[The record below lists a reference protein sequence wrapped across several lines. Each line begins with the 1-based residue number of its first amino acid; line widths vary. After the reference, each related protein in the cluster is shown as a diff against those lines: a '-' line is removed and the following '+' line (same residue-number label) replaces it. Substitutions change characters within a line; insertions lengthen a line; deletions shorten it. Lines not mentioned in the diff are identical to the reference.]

1 VRKRTNWIIPGFL
14 VMVLVGI
21 LAILPASAAPSGA
34 TGAIALT
41 GGHNGLFYSD
51 QTGFNIA
58 TATVTDTDLSSQRTG
73 VMRFLDTG
81 DAVVAF
87 DLDAGGGWT
96 TATGILEG
104 EIKKTDTFT
113 ATAGQTVFT
122 STKKPRDAD
131 GDGVLDTG
139 VLDIQI
145 KKNGVALVAA
155 DWATVYATGVTTLAA
170 GAAVG
175 DKIEI
180 TYEYSEF
187 VNQTTP
193 IGAAGVISFLHGNT
207 YANATISKLVVGADS
222 ATSIV
227 TTSTLPAIAGAVD
240 DVIITFKYEV
250 IDTTAK
256 LVTFASPSLSAKGY
270 TRQITG
276 TETTATSNAFTAKVA
291 MFSGSDFDKIYAA
304 ANLGGVTH
312 VDGIEAA
319 AGITGTG
326 LVARIGA
333 AATALGIS
341 AHDVA
346 GTDDTFVSLIVPVA
360 DGEVLTATYSDGG
373 TSRVDS
379 ADMDMKAPTV
389 TVVGP
394 SSGSYTNNLAQTLIV
409 DITDEVSAGGK
420 ASGLVKANA
429 QSIMVLDPGDTAP
442 NDVNISEALEPLLVA
457 SNSFRVSR
465 NMTFTSANEGTIKW
479 WAATKDNVGN
489 VPSFTDSRTAAQ
501 IANGVANT
509 AIKGS
514 GDPTSTAT
522 KKALP
527 GNTVSLVLDVT
538 PASPTTNPG
547 KTGGK
552 VDTALAVIPTGS
564 HSAAGAHTT
573 VLTDAQ
579 ASFITSGVAAGHKV
593 TNLTDG
599 SSCTV
604 NARTATTVT
613 CAAILTSGQSF
624 NQGDNYKV
632 TNGGLNQILASNS
645 ATSNVEF
652 EFDTGTGG
660 AGIDSTTL
668 TNSDFTVV
676 GSTISSITI
685 GTKVSGKQKLLI
697 GLAAALDTAAKPKVE
712 LTGEVKD
719 LAGNTI
725 AAFSGTAG
733 KATLD
738 GLKPVVT
745 AATITGGPAQTSVTL
760 AFTSGEAA
768 ANTPVVTAALAGH
781 DGGTSLNQG
790 GTVAIGVT
798 STGTNSWTGTIANSA
813 IVGASTG
820 GLVNVVV
827 SVTDA
832 AGNVGTKGTTDPDG
846 TTAGTIAA
854 TALTFQFDRQL
865 NEGVNAVASVFVVSP
880 NTGTAAVPATDVA
893 NPFITVNF
901 DNTAGNGGEDKEYT
915 VTSGGDPDIEVDSH
929 KGVTLTAASLTAPD
943 GTVTDVLASMSSVDT
958 NSYVFASSGM
968 AVGTHKLVLNAQ
980 DAAGNVSTSV
990 GSTTPTAFTLS
1001 LKVTARADYSLTVN
1015 PGFNLISLPAAPST
1029 TAIADL
1035 LTDAT
1040 VTMAMTYDNPSG
1052 LWQVA
1057 TRVDGAWTGNLT
1069 TIDANHAYWIQ
1080 SGKRLTIKFPI
1091 PRTAAGTAVFPT
1103 VINVYKG
1110 WNMVPASDPA
1120 QRAQGTDI
1128 DEDALFSGLDWAAA
1142 QTYNPTTA
1150 SYTKVTKAQAG
1161 SNLDV
1166 GSGYMLYVNKD
1177 GVIIP

>member
-1 VRKRTNWIIPGFL
+1 MRKRANWIIPGLL
-14 VMVLVGI
+14 VMVLVGV

-34 TGAIALT
+34 TGTIALT

-73 VMRFLDTG
+73 KWRLLDAA
-81 DAVVAF
+81 DNAVAF
-87 DLDAGGGWT
+87 DIDAGSGFV

-113 ATAGQTVFT
+113 ATAGQTAFT
-122 STKKPRDAD
+122 HTQKPRDAD
-131 GDGVLDTG
+131 GDGALDTG
-139 VLDIQI
+139 VLDVQV
-145 KKNGVALVAA
+145 KKNGVALAAA
-155 DWATVYATGVTTLAA
+155 DYATVYNTGVTTLAA

-193 IGAAGVISFLHGNT
+193 MGAAGVTSMVFGNT
-207 YANATISKLVVGADS
+207 YANATTSRLVTGVDA

-227 TTSTLPAIAGAVD
+227 TTAATPAISGAVD

-250 IDTTAK
+250 IDTSAK
-256 LVTFASPSLSAKGY
+256 LVTFASPSLSSKGY

-276 TETTATSNAFTAKVA
+276 TETSATSNAFTAKVA
-291 MFSGSDFDKIYAA
+291 TFSGADFDKIYAA
-304 ANLGGVTH
+304 ANLNGVTH

-333 AATALGIS
+333 AATALGITNH
-341 AHDVA
+341 AAA
-346 GTDDTFVSLIVPVA
+346 GSDDTFVSLIVPVE
-360 DGEVLTATYSDGG
+360 DGEVITATYSDGG
-373 TSRVDS
+373 TSRADS
-379 ADMDMKAPTV
+379 ADIDMKAPTV

-394 SSGSYTNNLAQTLIV
+394 TSGSFTNNLAQTLIV

-442 NDVNISEALEPLLVA
+442 NDTNIAENLEPLLVA

-489 VPSFTDSRTAAQ
+489 VPTFTDSRTAAQ
-501 IANGVANT
+501 VANGIANPAV
-509 AIKGS
+509 KGS
-514 GDPTSTAT
+514 GDPTNTAS

-538 PASPTTNPG
+538 PAAPTTNPG

-564 HSAAGAHTT
+564 QTAAGNSTT
-573 VLTDAQ
+573 VLTDTQ
-579 ASFITSGVAAGHKV
+579 ASFITAGVAAGHKV

-604 NARTATTVT
+604 ASRTATAVT
-613 CAAILTSGQSF
+613 CGAALSSAQQF
-624 NQGDNYKV
+624 NVGDNYKI
-632 TNGGLNQILASNS
+632 TNSNLNQILASNS

-660 AGIDSTTL
+660 AGIDPATL
-668 TNSDFTVV
+668 SNSDFTVV

-685 GTKVSGKQKLLI
+685 GKKVSGKQKLLI

-725 AAFSGTAG
+725 ATFSGTTG

-738 GLKPVVT
+738 GLKPAIT

-768 ANTPVVTAALAGH
+768 ANTPVVTAALVGH

-790 GTVAIGVT
+790 NTVAIGVT
-798 STGTNSWTGTIANSA
+798 STGTNSWSGTIANSA
-813 IVGASTG
+813 ITGASTG
-820 GLVNVVV
+820 GMVNVVI

-832 AGNVGTKGTTDPDG
+832 AGNVGTKGVADPDG

-880 NTGTAAVPATDVA
+880 NTGTAAAPATDVA

-915 VTSGGDPDIEVDSH
+915 VNPGGTVIEVDSH
-929 KGVTLTAASLTAPD
+929 KGVTLTSASMTAPD
-943 GTVTDVLASMSSVDT
+943 GTVTDVLADMSSVDV
-958 NSYVFASSGM
+958 NSYVFAASGM

-980 DAAGNVSTSV
+980 DTAGNVSTSV
-990 GSTTPTAFTLS
+990 GSTTATDFTLS

-1015 PGFNLISLPAAPST
+1015 PGFNLVSLPAAPSK
-1029 TAIADL
+1029 TAIGDV
-1035 LTDAT
+1035 LTDAS
-1040 VTMAMTYDNPSG
+1040 VTMAMTFDNASG
-1052 LWQVA
+1052 TWLVA
-1057 TRVDGAWTGNLT
+1057 NKVDGAWTGNLT
-1069 TIDANHAYWIQ
+1069 TIDANHAYWVQ

-1091 PRTAAGTAVFPT
+1091 PRSAAGTAVFPT
-1103 VINVYKG
+1103 VISVFKG

-1120 QRAQGTDI
+1120 QRAQGTAI

-1161 SNLDV
+1161 SNLTV

>member
-1 VRKRTNWIIPGFL
+1 
-14 VMVLVGI
+14 
-21 LAILPASAAPSGA
+21 
-34 TGAIALT
+34 
-41 GGHNGLFYSD
+41 
-51 QTGFNIA
+51 
-58 TATVTDTDLSSQRTG
+58 
-73 VMRFLDTG
+73 
-81 DAVVAF
+81 
-87 DLDAGGGWT
+87 
-96 TATGILEG
+96 
-104 EIKKTDTFT
+104 
-113 ATAGQTVFT
+113 
-122 STKKPRDAD
+122 
-131 GDGVLDTG
+131 
-139 VLDIQI
+139 
-145 KKNGVALVAA
+145 
-155 DWATVYATGVTTLAA
+155 
-170 GAAVG
+170 
-175 DKIEI
+175 
-180 TYEYSEF
+180 
-187 VNQTTP
+187 
-193 IGAAGVISFLHGNT
+193 
-207 YANATISKLVVGADS
+207 
-222 ATSIV
+222 
-227 TTSTLPAIAGAVD
+227 
-240 DVIITFKYEV
+240 
-250 IDTTAK
+250 
-256 LVTFASPSLSAKGY
+256 
-270 TRQITG
+270 
-276 TETTATSNAFTAKVA
+276 
-291 MFSGSDFDKIYAA
+291 
-304 ANLGGVTH
+304 
-312 VDGIEAA
+312 
-319 AGITGTG
+319 
-326 LVARIGA
+326 
-333 AATALGIS
+333 
-341 AHDVA
+341 
-346 GTDDTFVSLIVPVA
+346 
-360 DGEVLTATYSDGG
+360 
-373 TSRVDS
+373 
-379 ADMDMKAPTV
+379 
-389 TVVGP
+389 
-394 SSGSYTNNLAQTLIV
+394 
-409 DITDEVSAGGK
+409 
-420 ASGLVKANA
+420 
-429 QSIMVLDPGDTAP
+429 
-442 NDVNISEALEPLLVA
+442 
-457 SNSFRVSR
+457 
-465 NMTFTSANEGTIKW
+465 MTFTSANEGTIKW
-479 WAATKDNVGN
+479 WAATQDNVGN

-501 IANGVANT
+501 VANGVANT

-604 NARTATTVT
+604 TTRTATTVT

-632 TNGGLNQILASNS
+632 TNSNLNQILASNS

-660 AGIDSTTL
+660 AGIDSATL

-738 GLKPVVT
+738 GLKPAVT
-745 AATITGGPAQTSVTL
+745 TATITGGPAQSSVTV

-768 ANTPVVTAALAGH
+768 ANTPSVTAALVGH

-790 GTVAIGVT
+790 GTVAVGVT
-798 STGTNSWTGTIANSA
+798 STGTNSWSGTIANSA

-820 GLVNVVV
+820 GMVNVVI

-832 AGNVGTKGTTDPDG
+832 AGNVGTSGVADPDG
-846 TTAGTIAA
+846 TTAGTISAS
-854 TALTFQFDRQL
+854 ALTFQFDRQL

-880 NTGTAAVPATDVA
+880 NTGTAAAPTTDVA

-915 VTSGGDPDIEVDSH
+915 VTGATAIEVDSH
-929 KGVTLTAASLTAPD
+929 KGVTLTSASMTAPD

-958 NSYVFASSGM
+958 NSYVFAASGM
-968 AVGTHKLVLNAQ
+968 AVGTHKLTLNAT

-990 GSTTPTAFTLS
+990 GSTTATNFTLS

-1015 PGFNLISLPAAPST
+1015 PGFNLISLPAAPSK
-1029 TAIADL
+1029 TAIGDL

-1040 VTMAMTYDNPSG
+1040 LSMAMTFDNASG
-1052 LWQVA
+1052 TWLVA
-1057 TRVDGAWTGNLT
+1057 NRVDGAWAGNLT

-1103 VINVYKG
+1103 VISVYKG

-1142 QTYNPTTA
+1142 QTYDPTTA